1 MQYRRNAL
9 LLSVIPGLG
18 QFYNKQWIKGLIYL
32 ILGVSFIAVFKDLL
46 NMGFWGLFTLGTEV
60 PRDNS
65 VFLLAEG
72 IIAVIVTCFGLGI
85 YYLNLKDAYNNGKLR
100 DENKELS

>member
-1 MQYRRNAL
+1 MQHRRNAL

-65 VFLLAEG
+65 VFLLADSC
-72 IIAVIVTCFGLGI
+72 AVQKLFYRAVCKLP
-85 YYLNLKDAYNNGKLR
+85 LR
-100 DENKELS
+100 DI